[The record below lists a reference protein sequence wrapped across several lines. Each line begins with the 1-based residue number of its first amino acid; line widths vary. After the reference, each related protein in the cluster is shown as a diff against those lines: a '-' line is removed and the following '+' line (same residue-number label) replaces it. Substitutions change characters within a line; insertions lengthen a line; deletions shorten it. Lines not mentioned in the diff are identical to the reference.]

1 MNTDQ
6 ITTRKQLQGY
16 GATRYQTTIITRNL
30 APVARQGR
38 AYVYALNNV
47 IEAIRDYLQRSGIQL
62 KNRQTLQAILQVLLE
77 RLGNVIEFPFSRGTN
92 PKIDKLAKQLTQA
105 MSNTDAVLAEL
116 KASAAAIKAK
126 YGI

>member
-1 MNTDQ
+1 MNTAQ

-16 GATRYQTTIITRNL
+16 GATRYQTTIITKNL
-30 APVARQGR
+30 NPVARQGK

-47 IEAIRDYLQRSGIQL
+47 IEAIRDYLQRSRIQL
-62 KNRQTLQAILQVLLE
+62 KTRQTLQAILQVLLK
-77 RLGNVIEFPFSRGTN
+77 RLGNIIEFPFSRGTN
-92 PKIDKLAKQLTQA
+92 PEIDKLAKQLTQA

-116 KASAAAIKAK
+116 KATAAAIKAK

>member
-1 MNTDQ
+1 MDTAQ

-47 IEAIRDYLQRSGIQL
+47 IEAIRDYLQRSRIQL
-62 KNRQTLQAILQVLLE
+62 KTRQTLQAILQVLLK
-77 RLGNVIEFPFSRGTN
+77 RLGNVIEVPFSRGTN
-92 PKIDKLAKQLTQA
+92 PEIDKLAKQLTQA
-105 MSNTDAVLAEL
+105 MSDTDAVLAEL
-116 KASAAAIKAK
+116 KATAAAIKAK